1 MRCMRKAGHAG
12 LPFRGQKGSA
22 SGGQAT
28 GVVHT
33 KALKLYLVLKGEI
46 SLMPLLCSSLDELD

>member
-1 MRCMRKAGHAG
+1 MRKAGHAG

-33 KALKLYLVLKGEI
+33 KALKLYLVHKGEI
-46 SLMPLLCSSLDELD
+46 SLMPLLFSSLDELD